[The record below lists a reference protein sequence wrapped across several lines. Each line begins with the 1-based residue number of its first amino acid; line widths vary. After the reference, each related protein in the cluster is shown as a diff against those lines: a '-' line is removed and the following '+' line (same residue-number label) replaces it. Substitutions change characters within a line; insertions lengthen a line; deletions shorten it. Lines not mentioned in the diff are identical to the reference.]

1 MSSTS
6 GNAKSLFALAVL
18 IFLTACGG
26 RAVNKKT
33 AQDLILKSQPQ
44 TLRKEDVLIDS
55 VTQAGSRDAIVETR
69 MHLAFRFEKIRGD
82 WIVKE
87 VRLGEGPWYSVEEIS
102 SAMREAQVATT
113 RKLLDQIA
121 SAAALYW
128 KKNGTIPDFKDYVS
142 LSDVLSPVY
151 LNPLIRLDAWEHP
164 LAAYRLDSN
173 TLRLVSSGPDGVQGT
188 GDDIELTR
196 HFQ

>member
-1 MSSTS
+1 M
-6 GNAKSLFALAVL
+6 L

-26 RAVNKKT
+26 RAINKKT

-55 VTQAGSRDAIVETR
+55 VTQTGSRNAIIATR
-69 MHLAFRFEKIRGD
+69 LHMAFRFEKTRGD

-87 VRLGEGPWYSVEEIS
+87 VRLGEGPWYSIEEIFL
-102 SAMREAQVATT
+102 AMREVQVAST
-113 RKLLDQIA
+113 RKSLDQIA
-121 SAAALYW
+121 AAAALYW
-128 KKNGTIPDFKDYVS
+128 KKNGKMPDFEDYVS
-142 LSDVLSPVY
+142 LSDVLSPFY

-173 TLRLVSSGPDGVQGT
+173 TLRLVSAGPDGVPGT